1 MRIDSN
7 FHSARPVHQ
16 IILMIKWTRNSRL
29 SIKESGSALLRWGL
43 TLQIK
48 VHAPKRRHKKE
59 IVAEKRAKSK
69 VA

>member
-7 FHSARPVHQ
+7 FHGAKLVHQ
-16 IILMIKWTRNSRL
+16 IILMIKWTRTRML
-29 SIKESGSALLRWGL
+29 SIKNFASALLRWGL